1 MTFKAVVV
9 GAGGGIGRAV
19 AEALCLRGADA
30 VHTISRHD
38 SFSGTAHTQ
47 HWQTDHSPESMARV
61 AEAIDGSPGTLERLV
76 ICLGVLQGSGIR
88 PERALRQL
96 DSEAASH
103 VFEVNTILPM
113 QWLASFQGALKNAA
127 RPRIAVLSA
136 RVGSIADNRLGG
148 WYSYRASKAA
158 LNMMLQCA
166 SIEFARLNKAAQ
178 LMAYHPGTVDTPLSE
193 PFQRGVAPDKL
204 FTPEFT
210 ATRLLQ
216 LLDDVSSTGTLAYVD
231 WDGKTI
237 PF

>member
-19 AEALCLRGADA
+19 AEVLCLHGADA
-30 VHTISRHD
+30 VHTISRQD
-38 SFSGTAHTQ
+38 SFSGNAHTQ

-76 ICLGVLQGSGIR
+76 ICIGVLQDSGIR

-113 QWLASFQGALKNAA
+113 KWLASFQGALKNAA

-210 ATRLLQ
+210 ATQLLQ
-216 LLDDVSSTGTLAYVD
+216 LLDDMPNTGTLAYVD

>member
-1 MTFKAVVV
+1 MTVKAVVV
-9 GAGGGIGRAV
+9 GAGAGIGRAV

-30 VHTISRHD
+30 VHTISRQD
-38 SFSGTAHTQ
+38 SFSGNATTQ
-47 HWQTDHSPESMARV
+47 HWQTDHSPESIAQV
-61 AEAIDGSPGTLERLV
+61 AGGITGSPGTLERLV
-76 ICLGVLQGSGIR
+76 ICLGVLQDNGIR

-96 DSEAASH
+96 DNKAAAH
-103 VFEVNTILPM
+103 AFEINTILPM
-113 QWLASFQGALKNAA
+113 QWLASFQGALKNAEK
-127 RPRIAVLSA
+127 PRVAVLSA

-178 LMAYHPGTVDTPLSE
+178 LVAYHPGTVDTPLSE

-210 ATRLLQ
+210 ATRLLA
-216 LLDDVSSTGTLAYVD
+216 LLDDVPNTGTLAYVD